1 MTIYYEPRRILSG
14 KRLHKVWSLVKLGI
28 KIPVRVIA
36 FKRNHLLCDALYRS
50 KPVAQTIIA
59 SSIFRIR
66 PFNSFDICMYK
77 NALPLAIL
85 FLFFALCCLPGITNA
100 DELKFGDK
108 ERIVLLGDGL
118 IEQEQYHGWIE
129 LAITTALPNKD
140 LTFRNLGWNGDT
152 PRGESRYGLSLVQA
166 GQGGKNEC
174 WKQLLKQIEMAQP
187 TIVILGYGMASS
199 LEAPQTDD
207 ASTDQF
213 QTEYEKLIAAIR
225 KINPETK
232 LVFLSPIRRKP
243 QQKDEKDARVTDAY
257 SSIIKSLA
265 SKQDSPFVDL
275 FDIPADGRFLKDP
288 IHLNSAGYREAA
300 KLVCKAL
307 ELPESEWETSLN
319 AEPLRQEILQ
329 KNVWWF
335 HRSRPANM
343 AYVFGFRRREQ
354 GQNAVEIP
362 QYDALITDSES
373 RIAKL
378 RDLKTKSDPPAK
390 KTESKFAKFTAQ
402 PTPEFTVAEGF
413 SVSLFAENPLLNK
426 PIQMNFDPQGRL
438 WVASSEAYPM
448 IEVGQTNPDKV
459 IVLED
464 TTGDGKADKS
474 TVFADGLLIPT
485 GILPGNDGVYVAQS
499 TDLLFLKDTDGDL
512 KADEKIRVLSGFG
525 TEDTHHNLH
534 TLLWGPDGRLYM
546 NQSVYTRTD
555 TETPFGVMR
564 LKGGGGFRLNPKR
577 LRLEVTFRGLW
588 NPWGLQFDEYGNS
601 FLSDGAGFAGIA
613 YSFPGATFFPAPRA
627 RNQLGLISPG
637 RWPKFCSE
645 EIIYGDT
652 FPPEWQG
659 SLITCDFRANR
670 VTRFSIADQGAG
682 FVTEQQDDLLR
693 TASASFRPIDVKQG
707 PDGALYIADWSNPII
722 NHGEVDFRDPR
733 RDRWHGRIWRLT
745 WDGAKPK
752 KKVDLTK
759 QTINQLL
766 TNLLSDD
773 RYTRDQSRRVLVERS
788 KETAEQLPTWI
799 AAQSSETALLQGLW
813 LSQAIDK
820 PNREL
825 LERVLEAKNPG
836 VRSAA
841 VRVLG
846 DWSSTRRG
854 SASTVAGPD
863 ALKLFNKMTRD
874 DSPRVRLEAV
884 RGLEKLNS
892 FEATA
897 AALQVLDRPMDRFVE
912 HALWLTVN
920 QSSQLILKELN
931 NSDSI
936 SKISPKHLEYVLT
949 ALKPSDSASML
960 GEYLSSNPIPADGSG
975 PWIDLVGKAGGASQ
989 LTEMFDS
996 AISEHFTDDAS
1007 IKVLASLSQAH
1018 QKRKIRPKNPGRILK
1033 LINSKN
1039 LKIQSAAIALTGQW
1053 NLTDQVG
1060 ALRKFAFDENT
1071 SPEIR
1076 RAVIGSLRQMKEA
1089 SATELLVEM
1098 AEKIPAG
1105 PLSSES
1111 AKLVSA
1117 LATSNFERAL
1127 PAINKS
1133 LAAVEDDQVAQ
1144 QLWTSLLSN
1153 EGAAKSL
1160 ATQIDGTDQSTI
1172 KQSVARIG
1180 LRIASEE
1187 WRKGQTD
1194 LIAALT
1200 PLCGETAASVKM
1212 TPQRI
1217 KEMAVEATKTG
1228 QPHRG
1233 ELIYRRQ
1240 ALACVSCHAIGGVGG
1255 KVGPDMTSLGASAP
1269 LDYIVE
1275 SLFDPN
1281 AKIKEGYHS
1290 VIIGTDEG
1298 KLVTGIEVQ
1307 SDDTETVIR
1316 TADNKI
1322 IRIPDEQIDDKKNG
1336 KSIMP
1341 TGVIDGLREQEQ
1353 LDLIA
1358 FLGNLGKPGAFDA
1371 SRTGVARRFEAFSG
1385 NHRIEQLGVADV
1397 IDGSRV
1403 KGWKSIDTMV
1413 NGDLTRDSLRTVAVE
1428 SVFTSLVNL
1437 YVRVQL
1443 NVSTERAAV
1452 IDVSGPKKIAAWID
1466 GKPVEVDSLASTE
1479 GLDNS
1484 NDLKTNRVK
1493 HSLQP
1498 GTHTLL
1504 IRFDANAIP
1513 DAVRVESKDVTFV
1526 TDPEMERADK

>member
-1 MTIYYEPRRILSG
+1 
-14 KRLHKVWSLVKLGI
+14 
-28 KIPVRVIA
+28 
-36 FKRNHLLCDALYRS
+36 
-50 KPVAQTIIA
+50 
-59 SSIFRIR
+59 
-66 PFNSFDICMYK
+66 MYK
-77 NALPLAIL
+77 HTLLLSPFFLLFTLCLQPELA
-85 FLFFALCCLPGITNA
+85 NA

-129 LAITTALPNKD
+129 LAITAAFPNKD

-166 GQGGKNEC
+166 GQARKDEC
-174 WKQLLKQIEMAQP
+174 WKQLLKQIKLTKP

-199 LEAPQTDD
+199 LDEKKGA
-207 ASTDQF
+207 ADQF
-213 QTEYEKLIAAIR
+213 EAEYQKLASSLR
-225 KINPETK
+225 EINPEIK
-232 LVFLSPIRRKP
+232 LVFLSPISRMIENQNSERHTDPKLP
-243 QQKDEKDARVTDAY
+243 EALNLLAPIQRV
-257 SSIIKSLA
+257 IKTVA
-265 SKQDSPFVDL
+265 KKHKSPIVDL
-275 FDIPADGRFLKDP
+275 SVIPADGQFHQDP
-288 IHLNSAGYREAA
+288 VHLNSDGYREAA
-300 KLVCKAL
+300 KQICKTL
-307 ELPESEWETSLN
+307 ELPDSQWETSPN
-319 AEPLRQEILQ
+319 TEPLRQEILQ

-343 AYVFGFRRREQ
+343 AYVFGFRKREQ
-354 GQNAVEIP
+354 GQNAIEIP
-362 QYDALITDSES
+362 QYDTLINDSET

-378 RDLKTKSDPPAK
+378 KDLKSKAVTPTP
-390 KTESKFAKFTAQ
+390 KTDSKFAKFTAQ

-485 GILPGNDGVYVAQS
+485 GVLPGDGGVYVAQS

-512 KADEKIRVLSGFG
+512 KADEKIRLLSGFG

-534 TLLWGPDGRLYM
+534 TLLWGPDGRLHM
-546 NQSVYTRTD
+546 HQSVYTRTD

-564 LKGGGGFRLNPKR
+564 LKGGGGFRLNPKN
-577 LRLEVTFRGLW
+577 LRMEVTFQGLW
-588 NPWGLQFDEYGNS
+588 NPWGHQYDEYGNS
-601 FLSDGAGFAGIA
+601 FLTDGAGFAGIA
-613 YSFPGATFFPAPRA
+613 YAFPGATFFPAPKA
-627 RNQLGLISPG
+627 RKQLGLISPG

-670 VTRFSIADQGAG
+670 VTRFNIANQGAG

-745 WDGAKPK
+745 WDGATQK
-752 KKVDLTK
+752 KKIDLTK
-759 QTINQLL
+759 QSTDQLL
-766 TNLLSDD
+766 TNMLSDD

-788 KETAEQLPTWI
+788 QETATQLPTWI
-799 AAQSSETALLQGLW
+799 VAQSDETALLQGLW
-813 LSQAIDK
+813 LSQAINQ
-820 PNREL
+820 PNHEL
-825 LERVLEAKNPG
+825 LERVLAAKNPG

-841 VRVLG
+841 TRVLG
-846 DWSSTRRG
+846 DWSSVRNG
-854 SASTVAGPD
+854 SIAEPD
-863 ALKLFNKMTRD
+863 ALKLYKQMIQD
-874 DSPRVRLEAV
+874 DSPRVRMEAV
-884 RGLEKLNS
+884 RGLGKLRS
-892 FEATA
+892 FAATE
-897 AALQVLDRPMDRFVE
+897 AALQVLDRPMDRFLD
-912 HALWLTVN
+912 HALWLTVDE
-920 QSSQLILKELN
+920 SSDLILKELN
-931 NSDSI
+931 DSDSI
-936 SKISPKHLEYVLT
+936 SKIPPKHLEYVLT
-949 ALKPSDSASML
+949 TLKPTESASML
-960 GEYLSSNPIPADGSG
+960 AEPLRSNPIPSDGSG
-975 PWIDLVGKAGGASQ
+975 PWIELVGKAGDASQ
-989 LTEMFDS
+989 LTKMFDS
-996 AISEHFTDDAS
+996 ALTQHFTDEAS
-1007 IKVLASLSQAH
+1007 TKVLAALTQAH
-1018 QKRKIRPKNPGRILK
+1018 QQRKLRPSKPDRIQK

-1039 LKIQSAAIALTGQW
+1039 PKLQSAAIALAGQW
-1053 NLTDQVG
+1053 NLASQVG
-1060 ALRKFAFDENT
+1060 VLRTFALDPNA

-1076 RAVIGSLRQMKEA
+1076 RAVVASLQQMKAA
-1089 SATELLVEM
+1089 SATDLLVEM
-1098 AEKIPAG
+1098 ADNIPAG

-1111 AKLVSA
+1111 VELVSA

-1127 PAINKS
+1127 PAIKKS
-1133 LAAVEDDQVAQ
+1133 LAAVADDQVAQ

-1153 EGAAKSL
+1153 QGAATSL
-1160 ATQIDGTDQSTI
+1160 AAKIDSTDQSTM
-1172 KQSVARIG
+1172 KQSVARVG

-1187 WRKGQTD
+1187 WRKDQAD
-1194 LIAALT
+1194 LIAVLA
-1200 PLCGETAASVKM
+1200 PLSGDTTATEKM
-1212 TPQRI
+1212 TPEKI
-1217 KEMAVEATKTG
+1217 KAMAVEAMKSG
-1228 QPHRG
+1228 QPHQG
-1233 ELIYRRQ
+1233 EIIYRRKS
-1240 ALACVSCHAIGGVGG
+1240 LACITCHAIGGVGG

-1290 VIIGTDEG
+1290 VIIATDEG
-1298 KLVTGIEVQ
+1298 KLITGIEVQ
-1307 SDDTETVIR
+1307 SDDIETVIR
-1316 TADNKI
+1316 TADNKL
-1322 IRIPDEQIDDKKNG
+1322 IRIPDDQIEGKKNG
-1336 KSIMP
+1336 KSAMP
-1341 TGVIDGLREQEQ
+1341 TGVIDGLSKQEQ
-1353 LDLIA
+1353 LDLIS

-1371 SRTGVARRFEAFSG
+1371 SRTDVARRFEAFSG

-1403 KGWKSIDTMV
+1403 KGWKRVDTMV
-1413 NGDLTRDSLRTVAVE
+1413 NGDLTRDSLKTVAVQ

-1443 NVSTERAAV
+1443 NISTERTAV
-1452 IDVSGPKKIAAWID
+1452 LDVLGPKKIAAWID
-1466 GKPVEVDSLASTE
+1466 GKAVEVDSLSSTK
-1479 GLDNS
+1479 S
-1484 NDLKTNRVK
+1484 SSDLKTNRIQ
-1493 HSLQP
+1493 HALQP
-1498 GTHTLL
+1498 GVHTLL

-1513 DAVRVESKDVTFV
+1513 KAIRVESKDVSFV
-1526 TDPEMERADK
+1526 NDSESEQVKK